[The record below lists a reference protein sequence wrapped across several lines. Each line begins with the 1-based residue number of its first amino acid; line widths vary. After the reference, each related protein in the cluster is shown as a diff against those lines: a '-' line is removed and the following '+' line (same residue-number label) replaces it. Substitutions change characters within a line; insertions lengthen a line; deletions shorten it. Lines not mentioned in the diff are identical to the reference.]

1 MTMVSQLS
9 VNRRGA
15 LRFGASAAAVA
26 LSTPALASAHVSLLN
41 VSYDPTREFYAEYD
55 AAFARLWKAK
65 TGDDVSVSVSNGG
78 SGAQARAVIS
88 GLEADVVTLGLA
100 YDIDAIAKTGL
111 MATDWQKRLPDNST
125 PFTSTI
131 VFLVRAGNPK
141 HIKDWPDLIRGDVQ
155 IVTANPK
162 TSGGA
167 RWSFLAAYG
176 AALAAS
182 GGNNA
187 RAQDYVKAFYANV
200 PVLDAGARGATLS
213 FTKRGIGDVL
223 VSWENEA
230 HLAIAQGGKNY
241 EIVSPSISVLAE
253 PPVSVVDQNADRHGT
268 RKIAEAYLANLYTP
282 ASQEIGAR
290 HFYRPRDTAVAKTF
304 AAQFS
309 PVKLFS
315 IETFG
320 GWQAAQK
327 QFFSDGGVFDQVY
340 GGQ

>member
-1 MTMVSQLS
+1 MVHHAPL
-9 VNRRGA
+9 NRRRA
-15 LRFGASAAAVA
+15 LLLGASAAAV
-26 LSTPALASAHVSLLN
+26 TALAKPASAAARSTLLN

-55 AAFARLWKAK
+55 AAFARMRKTQ
-65 TGDDVSVSVSNGG
+65 TGDDVSVNVSNGG

-88 GLEADVVTLGLA
+88 GLQADVVTLGLA
-100 YDIDAIAKTGL
+100 YDIDAIAKAGL
-111 MATDWQKRLPDNST
+111 LSPDWAKRLPDNST

-182 GGNNA
+182 GGNSA
-187 RAQDYVKAFYANV
+187 KAQDYVKAFYKNV

-241 EIVSPSISVLAE
+241 EIVSPGSSILAE
-253 PPVSVVDQNADRHGT
+253 PPVAVVDQIVDSRKT
-268 RKIAEAYLANLYTP
+268 RKLAEAYLQNLYTP

-290 HFYRPRDTAVAKTF
+290 HFYRPRDPDVAKRF
-304 AAQFS
+304 AGQFS
-309 PVKLFS
+309 PLTLFT

-320 GWQAAQK
+320 GWQTAQK
-327 QFFSDGGVFDQVY
+327 RFFSDGGVFDQVY
-340 GGQ
+340 GG